1 MVKKKTVR
9 VNDMGDKLLTLITDL
24 GWEYQRMSR
33 SGQEVFDE
41 IHQLLVRL
49 KKMKSIWR
57 YNMESKSFTYFSH
70 NTMKEE
76 LVNLNE
82 NQLNALREFYV
93 ERFVD
98 NMETKDLV
106 QYVTDDMF
114 QYMESLPDNEV
125 IEECLN
131 YWDDSFEDVVEEIM
145 EFEQCDFKKT
155 LEDKKDDY
163 LDSLSEGK
171 EDLDY
176 GSKVDALVDSMGVT
190 VEEEST
196 THRRRD
202 LDSL

>member
-1 MVKKKTVR
+1 M
-9 VNDMGDKLLTLITDL
+9 
-24 GWEYQRMSR
+24 
-33 SGQEVFDE
+33 
-41 IHQLLVRL
+41 
-49 KKMKSIWR
+49 
-57 YNMESKSFTYFSH
+57 MESQSFTYFSH

-114 QYMESLPDNEV
+114 QYMESLPDAEM
-125 IEECLN
+125 IDECVN
-131 YWDDSFEDVVEEIM
+131 YWDDMFEDVVEDIM

-155 LEDKKDDY
+155 LADKKDDY

-171 EDLDY
+171 DY

-190 VEEEST
+190 DEEEST

>member
-1 MVKKKTVR
+1 
-9 VNDMGDKLLTLITDL
+9 
-24 GWEYQRMSR
+24 
-33 SGQEVFDE
+33 
-41 IHQLLVRL
+41 
-49 KKMKSIWR
+49 
-57 YNMESKSFTYFSH
+57 MESQSFTYFSH

-155 LEDKKDDY
+155 LADKKDDY

-171 EDLDY
+171 DLDDY
-176 GSKVDALVDSMGVT
+176 GSKADALVDSMGVT
-190 VEEEST
+190 AEEVST

-202 LDSL
+202 LDIL

>member
-1 MVKKKTVR
+1 
-9 VNDMGDKLLTLITDL
+9 
-24 GWEYQRMSR
+24 
-33 SGQEVFDE
+33 
-41 IHQLLVRL
+41 
-49 KKMKSIWR
+49 
-57 YNMESKSFTYFSH
+57 METKSFTYFSH

-82 NQLNALREFYV
+82 NQLNSLREFYV

-125 IEECLN
+125 IDECLN
-131 YWDDSFEDVVEEIM
+131 YWDDMFEEVIDDIKD
-145 EFEQCDFKKT
+145 FEQCDFKKT
-155 LEDKKDDY
+155 LADKKDDY

-171 EDLDY
+171 DLDDY

-190 VEEEST
+190 DEEVSN
-196 THRRRD
+196 THRRKDMD
-202 LDSL
+202 LL

>member
-1 MVKKKTVR
+1 
-9 VNDMGDKLLTLITDL
+9 
-24 GWEYQRMSR
+24 
-33 SGQEVFDE
+33 
-41 IHQLLVRL
+41 
-49 KKMKSIWR
+49 
-57 YNMESKSFTYFSH
+57 METKSFTYFSH

-93 ERFVD
+93 ERYVD

-114 QYMESLPDNEV
+114 QYMESLPDAEM
-125 IEECLN
+125 IDECVN
-131 YWDDSFEDVVEEIM
+131 YWDDMFEDVVEEIM

-155 LEDKKDDY
+155 LADKKDDY

-171 EDLDY
+171 DLDDY

-190 VEEEST
+190 DEKVST
-196 THRRRD
+196 THRRKDMD
-202 LDSL
+202 LL

>member
-1 MVKKKTVR
+1 
-9 VNDMGDKLLTLITDL
+9 
-24 GWEYQRMSR
+24 
-33 SGQEVFDE
+33 
-41 IHQLLVRL
+41 
-49 KKMKSIWR
+49 
-57 YNMESKSFTYFSH
+57 MESQSFPYYSH

-125 IEECLN
+125 IDECLN
-131 YWDDSFEDVVEEIM
+131 YWDDMFDEVIEEVK
-145 EFEQCDFKKT
+145 EFENCDFKKT
-155 LEDKKDDY
+155 LDDKKEEY

-171 EDLDY
+171 DLDDY
-176 GSKVDALVDSMGVT
+176 GSKVDALVDSMSVT
-190 VEEEST
+190 DEKEST

>member
-1 MVKKKTVR
+1 
-9 VNDMGDKLLTLITDL
+9 
-24 GWEYQRMSR
+24 
-33 SGQEVFDE
+33 
-41 IHQLLVRL
+41 
-49 KKMKSIWR
+49 
-57 YNMESKSFTYFSH
+57 MESKSFTYFSH
-70 NTMKEE
+70 NTMKDE

-171 EDLDY
+171 DLDDY
-176 GSKVDALVDSMGVT
+176 GSKVDALVDSMSVT
-190 VEEEST
+190 DEEEST